1 MKTIKLT
8 SEQKQEIVDLYNDD
22 FYYDNII
29 DYFSYIDAKLV
40 KQTLKK
46 VLKDNNISW
55 KEWKEII
62 KEANE
67 FGVEGGDWY
76 ETIGLDTM
84 YELLEMFDIDTDKT
98 YYDNN
103 EVSLCGITA

>member
-1 MKTIKLT
+1 MTKTLKLT
-8 SEQKQEIVDLYNDD
+8 NKQKQEIVDLYSDD

-29 DYFSYIDAKLV
+29 DYISCLDSGLV
-40 KQTLKK
+40 KRTLKK
-46 VLKDNNISW
+46 VLKENQISW

-76 ETIGLDTM
+76 ETIGLETM
-84 YELLEMFDIDTDKT
+84 YDLFEKFNIMVDDEYGELVLRF
-98 YYDNN
+98 N
-103 EVSLCGITA
+103 

>member
-1 MKTIKLT
+1 MKTKLKLT
-8 SEQKQEIVDLYNDD
+8 NKQKQEIVDLYSDD

-29 DYFSYIDAKLV
+29 DYVSYLDSNLV
-40 KQTLKK
+40 KRTLKK

-84 YELLEMFDIDTDKT
+84 YELLDVLNVDLDKE
-98 YYDNN
+98 YIKRDYLGAN
-103 EVSLCGITA
+103 

>member
-1 MKTIKLT
+1 MKITLT
-8 SEQKQEIVDLYNDD
+8 NKQKQEVVDLYNDD

-29 DYFSYIDAKLV
+29 DYFSYLDNKLV
-40 KQTLKK
+40 KRTLKK
-46 VLKDNNISW
+46 VLKKYKISCR
-55 KEWKEII
+55 EWKRII

-84 YELLEMFDIDTDKT
+84 YELLEMFDIDTEMT
-98 YYDNN
+98 YCEN
-103 EVSLCGITA
+103 ELCLGY